1 MKNHMEHSV
10 LPSPEEIRKY
20 QEGKLNA
27 ARSHE
32 IELIAQENP
41 LLADAIEGF
50 GGNPAYHLIPGITA
64 AVSTAAGVAST
75 TGVMAGAAA
84 GVVKATSPWWHL
96 NGWIIG
102 ATAGTSVAVGTYYI
116 NENIQEKKQITA
128 NQTTSLNP
136 VEAQTTDIVSYDALL
151 ESVETAD
158 EPAQSA
164 SVLSGTNQYVQQSE
178 LVKTGN
184 EVEKGSALIDDNS
197 KSNVPQKISSISG
210 PGIIQGSQSQQDDAL
225 RPSSTVAINIMK
237 VLNYKMADYTAI
249 RSNTWE
255 KFSAE
260 ENGLPAKW
268 ESEAERVQFQKDH
281 PELIIPYI
289 EYVTTCISA
298 FDNGKYQV
306 AIDRFGIIL
315 DQYPDDVNA
324 QFYSAMSHYHLK
336 QQREAI
342 ALFLKVEKNVIRT
355 FNEEAFFY
363 HAKCAKEVG
372 DPDTANS
379 LFVKVVQMNG
389 FYKERALEEM
399 Q

>member
-136 VEAQTTDIVSYDALL
+136 VETQTTNIVSYDALL

-336 QQREAI
+336 NQQGAI

>member
-84 GVVKATSPWWHL
+84 GAVKATSPWWHL

-102 ATAGTSVAVGTYYI
+102 AMAGSSVAVGTYYI

-210 PGIIQGSQSQQDDAL
+210 PGIIQGSQSQQDDAP

-336 QQREAI
+336 NQQGAI

>member
-136 VEAQTTDIVSYDALL
+136 VETQTTNIVSYDALL

-210 PGIIQGSQSQQDDAL
+210 PGIIQGSQSQQDDAP

-336 QQREAI
+336 NQQGAI

-363 HAKCAKEVG
+363 HAKCTKEVG

>member
-210 PGIIQGSQSQQDDAL
+210 PGIIQGSQSQQDDAP

-336 QQREAI
+336 NQQGAI

>member
-1 MKNHMEHSV
+1 
-10 LPSPEEIRKY
+10 
-20 QEGKLNA
+20 
-27 ARSHE
+27 
-32 IELIAQENP
+32 
-41 LLADAIEGF
+41 
-50 GGNPAYHLIPGITA
+50 
-64 AVSTAAGVAST
+64 
-75 TGVMAGAAA
+75 
-84 GVVKATSPWWHL
+84 
-96 NGWIIG
+96 
-102 ATAGTSVAVGTYYI
+102 VAVGTYYI

-336 QQREAI
+336 NQQGAI

>member
-1 MKNHMEHSV
+1 MKNHMEHSA

-50 GGNPAYHLIPGITA
+50 GGNPAYHLLPGITA

-136 VEAQTTDIVSYDALL
+136 VETQTTDIVSYDALL

-158 EPAQSA
+158 EPAQSVSA
-164 SVLSGTNQYVQQSE
+164 LSGTNQYVQQSE

-210 PGIIQGSQSQQDDAL
+210 PGIIQGSQSQKDDAP

-336 QQREAI
+336 NQQGAI

-379 LFVKVVQMNG
+379 LFVKVAQMNG

>member
-1 MKNHMEHSV
+1 MKNHMEHSA

-336 QQREAI
+336 NQQGAI